1 MSAQIIAID
10 AMGGDFGPRSI
21 VQASIA
27 CLSATPSLHL
37 TLVGQPSLLEELV
50 SGLAAADRARLQIV
64 AASEVVGMDERPSQA
79 LRGKPDSSMRVA
91 LELVRDGKA
100 QACVSAGNTG
110 ALMAL
115 SRFVLKTLPGIDRPA
130 MVAAIP
136 TQAGYCQLLD
146 LGANVDCSAEN
157 LYQFAVMGS
166 VAAQALG
173 IQRPRVALLNVGT
186 EDIKGNQQVKLAAS
200 LLHNARGLNYIG
212 FVEGDGLYRGE
223 ADVVVCDGFV
233 GNILLKSSEGLASM
247 IGARI
252 EALFK
257 GAVFPCSR
265 GGGDAVAQAP
275 AGRPGAGATQW
286 RKLSRFAG
294 YRHQEPWLGGRA
306 RFAECDSAC
315 ADRDPGKSAAAAAW
329 SSRRPVALGI
339 LAMKWLN
346 VTAWSAFP
354 SKFSDSAPR
363 HWWGAPYPT
372 TRS

>member
-1 MSAQIIAID
+1 
-10 AMGGDFGPRSI
+10 
-21 VQASIA
+21 
-27 CLSATPSLHL
+27 
-37 TLVGQPSLLEELV
+37 VGQPSLLEDLV

-64 AASEVVGMDERPSQA
+64 AASEVIGMDERPSQA
-79 LRGKPDSSMRVA
+79 LRGKPDSSMRIA

-173 IQRPRVALLNVGT
+173 VHRPRVALLNIGT
-186 EDIKGNQQVKLAAS
+186 EDIKGNQQVKLAAT
-200 LLHNARGLNYIG
+200 LLQNARGLNYVG

-233 GNILLKSSEGLASM
+233 GNILLKSSEGLATM

-252 EALFK
+252 EKLFK
-257 GAVFPCSR
+257 GGAFARVA
-265 GGGDAVAQAP
+265 GAVAMPLLKRLQADLAP
-275 AGRPGAGATQW
+275 ARHNGASFLGLQGIVIKSHGSAGVQGFQSAIQRALIEIQENLPQRLHGRLEDLLP
-286 RKLSRFAG
+286 
-294 YRHQEPWLGGRA
+294 
-306 RFAECDSAC
+306 
-315 ADRDPGKSAAAAAW
+315 
-329 SSRRPVALGI
+329 
-339 LAMKWLN
+339 
-346 VTAWSAFP
+346 
-354 SKFSDSAPR
+354 
-363 HWWGAPYPT
+363 
-372 TRS
+372 

>member
-37 TLVGQPSLLEELV
+37 TLVGQPSLLEDLV

-64 AASEVVGMDERPSQA
+64 AASEVIGMDERPSQA
-79 LRGKPDSSMRVA
+79 LRGKPDSSMRIA
-91 LELVRDGKA
+91 LELVRDSKA

-136 TQAGYCQLLD
+136 TQTGYCQLLD

-173 IQRPRVALLNVGT
+173 VQRPRVALLNIGT

-200 LLHNARGLNYIG
+200 LLQNARGLNYIG

-233 GNILLKSSEGLASM
+233 GNILLKSSEGLATM

-252 EALFK
+252 EQLFK
-257 GAVFPCSR
+257 GGVLSR
-265 GGGDAVAQAP
+265 AAGAVAMPLLKRLQADLAP
-275 AGRPGAGATQW
+275 ARHNGASFLGLQGIVIKSHGSAGVQGFQSAIQRALIEIQENLPQRLHGR
-286 RKLSRFAG
+286 L
-294 YRHQEPWLGGRA
+294 EDL
-306 RFAECDSAC
+306 
-315 ADRDPGKSAAAAAW
+315 
-329 SSRRPVALGI
+329 L
-339 LAMKWLN
+339 L
-346 VTAWSAFP
+346 
-354 SKFSDSAPR
+354 
-363 HWWGAPYPT
+363 
-372 TRS
+372 

>member
-1 MSAQIIAID
+1 M
-10 AMGGDFGPRSI
+10 
-21 VQASIA
+21 
-27 CLSATPSLHL
+27 H
-37 TLVGQPSLLEELV
+37 
-50 SGLAAADRARLQIV
+50 IV
-64 AASEVVGMDERPSQA
+64 AASEVIGMDERPSQA
-79 LRGKPDSSMRVA
+79 LRGKPDSSMRIA

-173 IQRPRVALLNVGT
+173 IHRPRVALLNIGT
-186 EDIKGNQQVKLAAS
+186 EDIKGNQQVKLAAT
-200 LLHNARGLNYIG
+200 LLQNARGLNYVG

-233 GNILLKSSEGLASM
+233 GNILLKSSEGLATM

-252 EALFK
+252 ERLFK
-257 GAVFPCSR
+257 GGALSR
-265 GGGDAVAQAP
+265 VAGAMAMPLLKRLQADLAP
-275 AGRPGAGATQW
+275 ARHNGASFLGLQGIVIKSHGSAGVEGFQSAIQRALIEIQENLPQRLHGRLEDLLP
-286 RKLSRFAG
+286 
-294 YRHQEPWLGGRA
+294 
-306 RFAECDSAC
+306 
-315 ADRDPGKSAAAAAW
+315 
-329 SSRRPVALGI
+329 
-339 LAMKWLN
+339 
-346 VTAWSAFP
+346 
-354 SKFSDSAPR
+354 
-363 HWWGAPYPT
+363 
-372 TRS
+372 

>member
-37 TLVGQPSLLEELV
+37 TLVGQPSLLEDLV

-64 AASEVVGMDERPSQA
+64 AASEVIGMDERPSQA
-79 LRGKPDSSMRVA
+79 LRGKPDSSMRIA

-173 IQRPRVALLNVGT
+173 VHRPRVALLNIGT
-186 EDIKGNQQVKLAAS
+186 EDIKGNQQVKLAAT
-200 LLHNARGLNYIG
+200 LLQNARGLNYVG

-233 GNILLKSSEGLASM
+233 GNILLKSSEGLATM
-247 IGARI
+247 IGVVQGRCA
-252 EALFK
+252 
-257 GAVFPCSR
+257 GPCCR
-265 GGGDAVAQAP
+265 RLGHAIAQAP
-275 AGRPGAGATQW
+275 AGRPGAGAAQW
-286 RKLSRFAG
+286 CKLSGVAG
-294 YRHQEPWLGGRA
+294 YRHQKPWLGGRA
-306 RFAECDSAC
+306 RVSERHSARV
-315 ADRDPGKSAAAAAW
+315 DRDPGKPAAAAAW
-329 SSRRPVALGI
+329 SP
-339 LAMKWLN
+339 
-346 VTAWSAFP
+346 
-354 SKFSDSAPR
+354 
-363 HWWGAPYPT
+363 
-372 TRS
+372 